1 MCGAET
7 GFSCADGG
15 MLLFGF
21 MEEETLTGL
30 ITVQYLVRK
39 GKKMRGRFNDRSPC
53 SLVSVRRKEERN
65 DMRGPQ
71 SASAWVRGV
80 GPRSRPGE
88 MGREKGSAGP
98 TVFCPFFFSFFL
110 FSYFFSSIFP
120 TQVQISRFK
129 KI

>member
-1 MCGAET
+1 MTCGAP
-7 GFSCADGG
+7 
-15 MLLFGF
+15 
-21 MEEETLTGL
+21 
-30 ITVQYLVRK
+30 K
-39 GKKMRGRFNDRSPC
+39 
-53 SLVSVRRKEERN
+53 
-65 DMRGPQ
+65 